1 MSFLGVAGCSLAKL
15 PANSGTDS
23 WCAARK
29 TPQCFCCEYLR
40 LTPELRGA
48 ESVRFWF
55 PLNE

>member
-1 MSFLGVAGCSLAKL
+1 MLAFVWQSIVCHMK
-15 PANSGTDS
+15 P
-23 WCAARK
+23 
-29 TPQCFCCEYLR
+29 